1 MLEVSEGV
9 SVFDE
14 LCRVLR
20 GTLVMGDSKNLKL
33 KTLCI
38 FTVFPALVNK
48 IATRITVN
56 ESDQI
61 MGVLEQAFQIEWGGR
76 DENFKHHLM
85 LAK

>member
-1 MLEVSEGV
+1 MI
-9 SVFDE
+9 FDE

-48 IATRITVN
+48 VATRITVN

-61 MGVLEQAFQIEWGGR
+61 MGVLEQAF
-76 DENFKHHLM
+76 
-85 LAK
+85 